1 MSNLLDDIL
10 ERIEG
15 MSPARLAE
23 VERLA
28 IEGTQGMKW
37 IPSPGPQSDAYFS
50 KADVLLYGGQGGG
63 GKSDLLLGL
72 ALTAHKRS
80 LIMRRQYT
88 DLAAITDR
96 AKEIHG
102 TSKGF
107 SGSPPPKLRTD
118 DGRLIDFGA
127 AKDVGDEQHWQGQAH
142 DLLGLDEAVHFAE
155 SQVRFLMGW
164 VRSTSPGQGTRVVF
178 ATNPPLAEQGDWIIA
193 MFAPWLD
200 PTYPDPAEPGE
211 LRWVITDHE
220 GNDKWVDGPGE
231 YLVYDMD
238 GNPVMHEGEQR
249 TVRAMSRTFIPS
261 SVHDNPY
268 LKNTDYVAQL
278 DALPEPLRSAVRD
291 GQFGKVRQDHEL
303 QLIPYEWVRAAQ
315 ERWKPSPPS
324 DAPMCSIGVD
334 VASGGPDQTVLARR
348 HDFWFDELLTEPGV
362 KTPLGTDVAALVI
375 KHRRDSAQVI
385 VDCGGGYG
393 NGPAEHL
400 EINGVPVTRYLGAA
414 ETMGRTLQGK
424 IKFANKRTEVYYRLY
439 EALDPSQPG
448 GSNIS
453 LPPDPELTS
462 DLCAIRLESDDLKII
477 RLESKKNLVKR
488 LGRSTDKG
496 DAVAMAWSDGPK
508 RATHHRIWKAY
519 TKPSKS
525 VNMGRVAARRR

>member
-1 MSNLLDDIL
+1 
-10 ERIEG
+10 
-15 MSPARLAE
+15 
-23 VERLA
+23 
-28 IEGTQGMKW
+28 
-37 IPSPGPQSDAYFS
+37 
-50 KADVLLYGGQGGG
+50 
-63 GKSDLLLGL
+63 
-72 ALTAHKRS
+72 
-80 LIMRRQYT
+80 
-88 DLAAITDR
+88 
-96 AKEIHG
+96 
-102 TSKGF
+102 
-107 SGSPPPKLRTD
+107 
-118 DGRLIDFGA
+118 
-127 AKDVGDEQHWQGQAH
+127 
-142 DLLGLDEAVHFAE
+142 
-155 SQVRFLMGW
+155 
-164 VRSTSPGQGTRVVF
+164 
-178 ATNPPLAEQGDWIIA
+178 
-193 MFAPWLD
+193 
-200 PTYPDPAEPGE
+200 
-211 LRWVITDHE
+211 
-220 GNDKWVDGPGE
+220 
-231 YLVYDMD
+231 
-238 GNPVMHEGEQR
+238 
-249 TVRAMSRTFIPS
+249 
-261 SVHDNPY
+261 
-268 LKNTDYVAQL
+268 
-278 DALPEPLRSAVRD
+278 
-291 GQFGKVRQDHEL
+291 
-303 QLIPYEWVRAAQ
+303 
-315 ERWKPSPPS
+315 
-324 DAPMCSIGVD
+324 MCSIGVD

-448 GSNIS
+448 GSSIS

-525 VNMGRVAARRR
+525 VNMGRVAARRHGLRPSSRPA